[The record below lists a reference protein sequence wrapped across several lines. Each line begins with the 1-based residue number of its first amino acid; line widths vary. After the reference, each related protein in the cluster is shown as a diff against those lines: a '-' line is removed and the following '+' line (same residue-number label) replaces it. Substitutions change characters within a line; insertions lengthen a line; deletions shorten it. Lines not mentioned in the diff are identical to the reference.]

1 MFQLF
6 NIENMKLN
14 RIMLVTIDKHH
25 VLKGMIEHVIV
36 VKAIFIDTLPKL
48 SFKSF
53 YTIDIDNKK
62 YNRCWL
68 VTKISNIVNQKYE

>member
-1 MFQLF
+1 M
-6 NIENMKLN
+6 IT
-14 RIMLVTIDKHH
+14 LVSIDKHH

-62 YNRCWL
+62 YNRC
-68 VTKISNIVNQKYE
+68 